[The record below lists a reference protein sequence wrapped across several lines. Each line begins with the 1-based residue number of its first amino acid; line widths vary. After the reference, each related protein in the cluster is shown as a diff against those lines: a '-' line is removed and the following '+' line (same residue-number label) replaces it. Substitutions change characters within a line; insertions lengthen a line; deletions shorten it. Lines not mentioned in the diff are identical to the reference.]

1 MKVLA
6 KVIALVFMV
15 ISILSPNAAS
25 AASKEALQ
33 IKQEYKALKFGMT
46 LTEVAKTMYGKEYR
60 KYIKKKDGRVVFTK
74 KPGTTGNEQGYRS
87 LGYVLD
93 RSSKNLPTTT
103 LLEFSTKQHQKT
115 YYLTQKALY
124 YQADTENGLYE
135 NSRTLVK
142 PSALRHGMTEKQ
154 LNQLVTGKKL
164 GQVSMY
170 FSWNVSSVIK
180 KSPMKSGRYKIYQFH
195 RPQSKKIEVVTLSY
209 NTQKK
214 RYEVDTEIGISLKY
228 EK

>member
-1 MKVLA
+1 MKRILCVFLIGVLCFSGT
-6 KVIALVFMV
+6 LEGQ
-15 ISILSPNAAS
+15 

-46 LTEVAKTMYGKEYR
+46 LREVAKTIYGKEYR
-60 KYIKKKDGRVVFTK
+60 KYIKKQNGSVIFTK
-74 KPGTTGNEQGYRS
+74 KPGTTDNEQGYRS

-93 RSSKNLPTTT
+93 RPSKNLPTTT

-115 YYLTQKALY
+115 YYLTQKVLY

-135 NSRTLVK
+135 NSRTLMK
-142 PSALRHGMTEKQ
+142 PASLRHGMTEKQ
-154 LNQLVTGKKL
+154 LDQLVSGKKL

-170 FSWNVSSVIK
+170 FSWNVSSVFK
-180 KSPMKSGRYKIYQFH
+180 ESPMKTGRYKIYQFH
-195 RPQSKKIEVVTLSY
+195 RPHSKKMQVVTLSY
-209 NTQKK
+209 NKQKK

>member
-1 MKVLA
+1 MKRILCVFLIGVLC
-6 KVIALVFMV
+6 F
-15 ISILSPNAAS
+15 SGTPEGQ

-33 IKQEYKALKFGMT
+33 IKQAYKALKFGMT

-60 KYIKKKDGRVVFTK
+60 KYIKKQNGSVVFTK
-74 KPGTTGNEQGYRS
+74 KPGTTDNEQGYRS
-87 LGYVLD
+87 LGYILD
-93 RSSKNLPTTT
+93 RPSKNLPTTT

-115 YYLTQKALY
+115 YYLTQKAMY

-135 NSRTLVK
+135 NSRTLMK
-142 PSALRHGMTEKQ
+142 PASLRHGMTEKQ
-154 LNQLVTGKKL
+154 LDQLVSGKKL

-170 FSWNVSSVIK
+170 FSWNVSSVFK
-180 KSPMKSGRYKIYQFH
+180 ESPMKTGRYKIYQFH
-195 RPQSKKIEVVTLSY
+195 RPHSKKMQVVILSY
-209 NTQKK
+209 NKQKK

>member
-1 MKVLA
+1 MKRIVCVFLIGVLCFSGT
-6 KVIALVFMV
+6 LEGQ
-15 ISILSPNAAS
+15 

-33 IKQEYKALKFGMT
+33 IKQDYKAFKFGMT

-60 KYIKKKDGRVVFTK
+60 KYIKKQDGRVVFMK

-93 RSSKNLPTTT
+93 RPSKNLPTTT

-135 NSRTLVK
+135 NSRTLMK
-142 PSALRHGMTEKQ
+142 PASLRHGMTEKQ
-154 LNQLVTGKKL
+154 LDQLVTGKKL

-170 FSWNVSSVIK
+170 FSWNVSPVIK
-180 KSPMKSGRYKIYQFH
+180 KSPMKTGRYKIYQFH
-195 RPQSKKIEVVTLSY
+195 RSHSKKIEVVTLSY

>member
-1 MKVLA
+1 MKRILCVLL
-6 KVIALVFMV
+6 IGFLC
-15 ISILSPNAAS
+15 ISGTLEGQ
-25 AASKEALQ
+25 AASKEELQ
-33 IKQEYKALKFGMT
+33 IKQAYKALKFGMT
-46 LTEVAKTMYGKEYR
+46 LTEVAKTIYGKEYR
-60 KYIKKKDGRVVFTK
+60 KYIKRQNGRVIFTK
-74 KPGTTGNEQGYRS
+74 KPGTTNNEQGYRS
-87 LGYVLD
+87 RGYVLD
-93 RSSKNLPTTT
+93 RTSKNLPTTT

-135 NSRTLVK
+135 NSRTLMK
-142 PSALRHGMTEKQ
+142 PASLRHGMTEKQ
-154 LNQLVTGKKL
+154 LDQLVSGKKL

-180 KSPMKSGRYKIYQFH
+180 ESPMKTGRYKIYQFH
-195 RPQSKKIEVVTLSY
+195 RSHSKKMQVVTLSY

>member
-1 MKVLA
+1 MKRILCVFLIGVLC
-6 KVIALVFMV
+6 
-15 ISILSPNAAS
+15 ISGTLEGQ

-33 IKQEYKALKFGMT
+33 IKQAYKALKFGMT

-60 KYIKKKDGRVVFTK
+60 KYIKKQNGSVVFTK
-74 KPGTTGNEQGYRS
+74 KPGTTDNEQGYRS

-93 RSSKNLPTTT
+93 RPSKNLPTT
-103 LLEFSTKQHQKT
+103 LLEFSTKQYQKT

-124 YQADTENGLYE
+124 YQGDTENGLYE
-135 NSRTLVK
+135 NSRTLMK
-142 PSALRHGMTEKQ
+142 PASLRHGMTEKQ
-154 LNQLVTGKKL
+154 LDQLVSGKKL

-180 KSPMKSGRYKIYQFH
+180 KSPMKTGRYKIYQFH
-195 RPQSKKIEVVTLSY
+195 RSHSKKMQVVTLSY
-209 NTQKK
+209 NKQKK

>member
-1 MKVLA
+1 MKVLV
-6 KVIALVFMV
+6 KLIVLVIIAM
-15 ISILSPNAAS
+15 SILIPNTIS

-33 IKQEYKALKFGMT
+33 IKQEYKTLKFGMT
-46 LTEVAKTMYGKEYR
+46 LTEVAKTLYGKEYR
-60 KYIKKKDGRVVFTK
+60 KYIKNQNGRVVFTK
-74 KPGTTGNEQGYRS
+74 KTETTDNEQGFRS

-93 RSSKNLPTTT
+93 RPSKNLPTTT

-124 YQADTENGLYE
+124 YQEDTENGLYE

-142 PSALRHGMTEKQ
+142 PSAVRHGMTEKQ
-154 LNQLVTGKKL
+154 LDQIVSGKKL

-170 FSWNVSSVIK
+170 LSWNVSSVIK

-195 RPQSKKIEVVTLSY
+195 RPHSKKIEVVTLSY

-214 RYEVDTEIGISLKY
+214 RYTVDTEIGISLKY

>member
-1 MKVLA
+1 MKRILCVFLIGVLCFSGT
-6 KVIALVFMV
+6 LEGQ
-15 ISILSPNAAS
+15 

-60 KYIKKKDGRVVFTK
+60 KYIKKQNGSVVFTK
-74 KPGTTGNEQGYRS
+74 KPGTTDNEQGYRS

-93 RSSKNLPTTT
+93 RPSKNLPTTT
-103 LLEFSTKQHQKT
+103 LLEFSTKQHQTT

-135 NSRTLVK
+135 NSRTLMK
-142 PSALRHGMTEKQ
+142 PASLRHGMTEKQ
-154 LNQLVTGKKL
+154 LDQLVSGKKL

-180 KSPMKSGRYKIYQFH
+180 ESPMKTGRYKIYQFH
-195 RPQSKKIEVVTLSY
+195 RPHSKKMQVVTLSY

-214 RYEVDTEIGISLKY
+214 RYEVDAEIGISLKY

>member
-1 MKVLA
+1 MKRILCVFLIGVLCFSGT
-6 KVIALVFMV
+6 LEGQ
-15 ISILSPNAAS
+15 

-46 LTEVAKTMYGKEYR
+46 LTEVANTIYGKGYR
-60 KYIKKKDGRVVFTK
+60 KYIKKQNGSVVFTK
-74 KPGTTGNEQGYRS
+74 KPGTTDNEQGYRS

-93 RSSKNLPTTT
+93 RPSKDLPTTT

-135 NSRTLVK
+135 NSRTLMK
-142 PSALRHGMTEKQ
+142 LASLRHGMTEKQ
-154 LNQLVTGKKL
+154 LDQLVSGKKL

-170 FSWNVSSVIK
+170 WSWNVSSVIK
-180 KSPMKSGRYKIYQFH
+180 ESPMKTGCYKIYQFH
-195 RPQSKKIEVVTLSY
+195 RLHSKEMQVVTLSY

>member
-1 MKVLA
+1 
-6 KVIALVFMV
+6 
-15 ISILSPNAAS
+15 
-25 AASKEALQ
+25 
-33 IKQEYKALKFGMT
+33 MT
-46 LTEVAKTMYGKEYR
+46 LTEVAKTIYGKEYR
-60 KYIKKKDGRVVFTK
+60 KYIKKQNGRVVFTK
-74 KPGTTGNEQGYRS
+74 KPGTTDNEQGYRS

-93 RSSKNLPTTT
+93 RPSKNLPMTT

-135 NSRTLVK
+135 NSRTLMK
-142 PSALRHGMTEKQ
+142 PTSLRHGMTEKQ
-154 LNQLVTGKKL
+154 LDQLVSGKKL
-164 GQVSMY
+164 GQVSMN

-180 KSPMKSGRYKIYQFH
+180 ESPMKTGRYKIYQFH
-195 RPQSKKIEVVTLSY
+195 RPHSKKMQVVTLSY

>member
-1 MKVLA
+1 MKVLV
-6 KVIALVFMV
+6 KLIVLVIIAMSVL
-15 ISILSPNAAS
+15 IPNTIS

-33 IKQEYKALKFGMT
+33 IKQEYKTLKFGMT

-60 KYIKKKDGRVVFTK
+60 KYIKKKDGRFVFTK

-93 RSSKNLPTTT
+93 RPSKNLPTTT

-124 YQADTENGLYE
+124 YQGDTENGLYE
-135 NSRTLVK
+135 NSRTVVK

-170 FSWNVSSVIK
+170 LSWNVSSVIK
-180 KSPMKSGRYKIYQFH
+180 KSPMKNGRYKIYQFH
-195 RPQSKKIEVVTLSY
+195 RPHSKKMQVVTLSY
-209 NTQKK
+209 NTKKK

>member
-1 MKVLA
+1 MKRILCVFLIGVLC
-6 KVIALVFMV
+6 
-15 ISILSPNAAS
+15 ISGTLEGQ

-33 IKQEYKALKFGMT
+33 IKQAYKALKFGMT

-60 KYIKKKDGRVVFTK
+60 KYIKKQNGSVVFTK
-74 KPGTTGNEQGYRS
+74 KPGTTDNEQGYRS

-93 RSSKNLPTTT
+93 RPSKNLPTT
-103 LLEFSTKQHQKT
+103 LLEFSTKQYQKT

-124 YQADTENGLYE
+124 YQGDTENGLYE
-135 NSRTLVK
+135 NSRTLMK
-142 PSALRHGMTEKQ
+142 PASLRHGMTEKQ
-154 LNQLVTGKKL
+154 LDQLVSGKKL

-170 FSWNVSSVIK
+170 WSWNVSYVIK
-180 KSPMKSGRYKIYQFH
+180 KSPMKTGRYKIYQFH
-195 RPQSKKIEVVTLSY
+195 RSHSKKMQVVALCY
-209 NTQKK
+209 NKQKK

>member
-1 MKVLA
+1 MKVFIKLIVL
-6 KVIALVFMV
+6 VIIA
-15 ISILSPNAAS
+15 ISVLIPNTIS

-33 IKQEYKALKFGMT
+33 IKQAYKALKFGMT

-60 KYIKKKDGRVVFTK
+60 KYIKKQDGRVVFTK
-74 KPGTTGNEQGYRS
+74 KPETTDNEQGYRS
-87 LGYVLD
+87 IGYVLD
-93 RSSKNLPTTT
+93 RPSKNLPTTT

-135 NSRTLVK
+135 NSRTLMK
-142 PSALRHGMTEKQ
+142 PSAVRHGMTEKQ
-154 LNQLVTGKKL
+154 LDQLVSGKKL

-170 FSWNVSSVIK
+170 WSWNVSSVIK
-180 KSPMKSGRYKIYQFH
+180 KSPIKNGRYKIYQFH
-195 RPQSKKIEVVTLSY
+195 RPHSKKIEVVTLSY

-214 RYEVDTEIGISLKY
+214 RYTVDTEIGISLKY

>member
-1 MKVLA
+1 MKVLV
-6 KVIALVFMV
+6 KVVVLVLMV
-15 ISILSPNAAS
+15 ISVLRPNAAS

-46 LTEVAKTMYGKEYR
+46 LTEVAKTLYGKEYR
-60 KYIKKKDGRVVFTK
+60 KYIKNQKGRVVFTK

-87 LGYVLD
+87 LGYVFD
-93 RSSKNLPTTT
+93 HPSKNLPTTT

-115 YYLTQKALY
+115 YCLTQKALY

-135 NSRTLVK
+135 NSRTLMK
-142 PSALRHGMTEKQ
+142 PASLRHGMTEKQ
-154 LNQLVTGKKL
+154 LDQLVSGKKL

-170 FSWNVSSVIK
+170 WSWNVSSVIK
-180 KSPMKSGRYKIYQFH
+180 KSPMKTGRYKIYQFH
-195 RPQSKKIEVVTLSY
+195 RSHSKKIQVVILSY
-209 NTQKK
+209 NTQKN

>member
-1 MKVLA
+1 MKRILCVFLIGVLCFSGT
-6 KVIALVFMV
+6 LEGQ
-15 ISILSPNAAS
+15 

-46 LTEVAKTMYGKEYR
+46 LREVAKTIYGKEYR
-60 KYIKKKDGRVVFTK
+60 KYIKKQNGSVIFTK
-74 KPGTTGNEQGYRS
+74 KPGTTDNEQGYRS

-93 RSSKNLPTTT
+93 RPSKNLPTTT

-135 NSRTLVK
+135 NSRTLMK
-142 PSALRHGMTEKQ
+142 PASLRHGMTEKQ
-154 LNQLVTGKKL
+154 LDQLVSGKKL

-170 FSWNVSSVIK
+170 FSWNVSSVFK
-180 KSPMKSGRYKIYQFH
+180 ESPMKTGRYKIYQFH
-195 RPQSKKIEVVTLSY
+195 RPHSKKMQVVTLSY
-209 NTQKK
+209 NKQKK

>member
-1 MKVLA
+1 MKRILCVLLIN
-6 KVIALVFMV
+6 VLC
-15 ISILSPNAAS
+15 ISGTLEGQ

-33 IKQEYKALKFGMT
+33 IKQEYKTLKFGMT
-46 LTEVAKTMYGKEYR
+46 LTEVTKTMYGKEYR

-93 RSSKNLPTTT
+93 RPSKNLPTTT

-124 YQADTENGLYE
+124 YQGDTENGLYE
-135 NSRTLVK
+135 NSRTVVK

-170 FSWNVSSVIK
+170 WSWNVSSVIK
-180 KSPMKSGRYKIYQFH
+180 KSSMKNGRYKIYQFH
-195 RPQSKKIEVVTLSY
+195 QSHSKKIEVITLSY

>member
-6 KVIALVFMV
+6 KLMVFVIIVL
-15 ISILSPNAAS
+15 SIFAPTTAS

-33 IKQEYKALKFGMT
+33 IKQAYKTLKFGMT

-74 KPGTTGNEQGYRS
+74 KPGMTGNEQGYRS

-93 RSSKNLPTTT
+93 RPSKNLPTT

-124 YQADTENGLYE
+124 YQGDTENGLYE
-135 NSRTLVK
+135 NSRTVVK

-180 KSPMKSGRYKIYQFH
+180 ESPMKTGRYKIYQFH
-195 RPQSKKIEVVTLSY
+195 RPHSKKMQVVTLSY

-214 RYEVDTEIGISLKY
+214 RYEVDTKIGFSLKY

>member
-15 ISILSPNAAS
+15 ISVLSPNAAS
-25 AASKEALQ
+25 AVSKEALQ
-33 IKQEYKALKFGMT
+33 VKQEYKALKFGMT

-60 KYIKKKDGRVVFTK
+60 KYIKNQNGRVVFTK

-135 NSRTLVK
+135 NSRTLMK
-142 PSALRHGMTEKQ
+142 PA
-154 LNQLVTGKKL
+154 
-164 GQVSMY
+164 
-170 FSWNVSSVIK
+170 
-180 KSPMKSGRYKIYQFH
+180 
-195 RPQSKKIEVVTLSY
+195 
-209 NTQKK
+209 
-214 RYEVDTEIGISLKY
+214 
-228 EK
+228 

>member
-1 MKVLA
+1 MKRIVCVFLIGVLCFSGT
-6 KVIALVFMV
+6 LEGQ
-15 ISILSPNAAS
+15 
-25 AASKEALQ
+25 AASKEVLQ
-33 IKQEYKALKFGMT
+33 IKQAYKAFKFGMT
-46 LTEVAKTMYGKEYR
+46 LTEVAKTIYGTEYR
-60 KYIKKKDGRVVFTK
+60 KYIKKQNGRVVFTK
-74 KPGTTGNEQGYRS
+74 KMETTGNEQGYRS

-93 RSSKNLPTTT
+93 RPSKNLPTTT
-103 LLEFSTKQHQKT
+103 FLEFSTKQHQKT

-135 NSRTLVK
+135 NSRTLMK
-142 PSALRHGMTEKQ
+142 PASLRYGMTEKQ
-154 LNQLVTGKKL
+154 LDQLVSGKKL

-170 FSWNVSSVIK
+170 WSWNVSPVIK
-180 KSPMKSGRYKIYQFH
+180 KSPMKRGRYKIYQFH
-195 RPQSKKIEVVTLSY
+195 RPHSKKIEVVILSY

>member
-1 MKVLA
+1 MKRILCVFLIGVLCFSGT
-6 KVIALVFMV
+6 LEGQ
-15 ISILSPNAAS
+15 

-33 IKQEYKALKFGMT
+33 IKQAYKALKFGMT
-46 LTEVAKTMYGKEYR
+46 LTEVAKTIYGKEYR
-60 KYIKKKDGRVVFTK
+60 KYIKKQNGSVVFTK
-74 KPGTTGNEQGYRS
+74 KSGTTGNEQGYRS

-93 RSSKNLPTTT
+93 RPSKNLPTTT
-103 LLEFSTKQHQKT
+103 LLEFSTKQYQKT

-135 NSRTLVK
+135 NSRTLMK
-142 PSALRHGMTEKQ
+142 PASLRHGMTEKQ
-154 LNQLVTGKKL
+154 LDQLVSGKKL

-170 FSWNVSSVIK
+170 WSWNVSPVIK
-180 KSPMKSGRYKIYQFH
+180 KSPMKTGSYKIYQFH
-195 RPQSKKIEVVTLSY
+195 RPHSKKMQVVALSY
-209 NTQKK
+209 NKQKK

>member
-1 MKVLA
+1 MKRILCVFLIGVLC
-6 KVIALVFMV
+6 
-15 ISILSPNAAS
+15 ISGTLEGQ

-46 LTEVAKTMYGKEYR
+46 LTEVAKTIYGKEYR
-60 KYIKKKDGRVVFTK
+60 KYIKKQNGSVVFTK
-74 KPGTTGNEQGYRS
+74 KPGTTDNEQGYRS

-93 RSSKNLPTTT
+93 RPSKNIPTAT

-115 YYLTQKALY
+115 YYLIQKALY

-135 NSRTLVK
+135 NSRTLMK
-142 PSALRHGMTEKQ
+142 PSSLRHGMTEKQ
-154 LNQLVTGKKL
+154 LDQLVSGKKL
-164 GQVSMY
+164 GQLSMN

-180 KSPMKSGRYKIYQFH
+180 ESPMKTGRYKIYQFH
-195 RPQSKKIEVVTLSY
+195 RPHSKKMQVVTLSY

>member
-1 MKVLA
+1 MKRILCVFLIGVLCFSGT
-6 KVIALVFMV
+6 LEGQ
-15 ISILSPNAAS
+15 

-60 KYIKKKDGRVVFTK
+60 KYTKNQNGRVVFTK
-74 KPGTTGNEQGYRS
+74 KPGTTDNEQGYRS

-93 RSSKNLPTTT
+93 RPSKNLPTTT

-124 YQADTENGLYE
+124 YQAYTENGLYE
-135 NSRTLVK
+135 NSRTLMK
-142 PSALRHGMTEKQ
+142 PASLRYGMTEKQ
-154 LNQLVTGKKL
+154 LDQLMSGKKL

-180 KSPMKSGRYKIYQFH
+180 ESPMKTGRYKIYQFH
-195 RPQSKKIEVVTLSY
+195 RSHSKKMQVVTLSY
-209 NTQKK
+209 NTQKN

>member
-1 MKVLA
+1 MKRILCVFLIGVLCFSGT
-6 KVIALVFMV
+6 LEGQ
-15 ISILSPNAAS
+15 

-33 IKQEYKALKFGMT
+33 IKQAYKALKFGMT
-46 LTEVAKTMYGKEYR
+46 LTEVAKTIYGKEYR
-60 KYIKKKDGRVVFTK
+60 KYIKKQNGSVIFTK
-74 KPGTTGNEQGYRS
+74 KPGTTDNEQGYRS

-93 RSSKNLPTTT
+93 RPSKNLPTTT

-135 NSRTLVK
+135 NSRTLMK
-142 PSALRHGMTEKQ
+142 PASLRHGMTEKQ
-154 LNQLVTGKKL
+154 LDQLVSGKKL

-170 FSWNVSSVIK
+170 WSWNVSSVIK
-180 KSPMKSGRYKIYQFH
+180 KSPMKTGRYKIYQFH
-195 RPQSKKIEVVTLSY
+195 RPYSKKMQVVTLSY
-209 NTQKK
+209 NKQKK

>member
-1 MKVLA
+1 MKRILCVFLIGVLCFSGT
-6 KVIALVFMV
+6 LEGQ
-15 ISILSPNAAS
+15 

-33 IKQEYKALKFGMT
+33 IKQAYKALKFGMT
-46 LTEVAKTMYGKEYR
+46 LTEVANTVYGKGYR
-60 KYIKKKDGRVVFTK
+60 KYIKKQNGSVVFTK
-74 KPGTTGNEQGYRS
+74 KPGTTDNEQGYRS

-93 RSSKNLPTTT
+93 RPSKDLPTTT

-135 NSRTLVK
+135 NSRTLMK
-142 PSALRHGMTEKQ
+142 PASLRHGMTEKQ
-154 LNQLVTGKKL
+154 LDQLVSGKKL

-170 FSWNVSSVIK
+170 LSWNVSSVIK
-180 KSPMKSGRYKIYQFH
+180 KSPMKNGRYKIYQFH
-195 RPQSKKIEVVTLSY
+195 RSHSKKMQVVTLSY

>member
-1 MKVLA
+1 MKRILCVLLIG
-6 KVIALVFMV
+6 VLC
-15 ISILSPNAAS
+15 ISGTLEGQ

-33 IKQEYKALKFGMT
+33 IKQAYKALKFGMT
-46 LTEVAKTMYGKEYR
+46 LTEVAKTIYGKEYR
-60 KYIKKKDGRVVFTK
+60 KYIKKQDGSVIFTK
-74 KPGTTGNEQGYRS
+74 KPGTTDNEQGYRS
-87 LGYVLD
+87 LGYALD

-135 NSRTLVK
+135 NSRTLMK
-142 PSALRHGMTEKQ
+142 PASLRHGMTEKQ
-154 LNQLVTGKKL
+154 LDQLVSDKKL

-170 FSWNVSSVIK
+170 WSWNVSSVIK
-180 KSPMKSGRYKIYQFH
+180 KSPMKTGRYKIYQFH
-195 RPQSKKIEVVTLSY
+195 RSHSKKMQVVTLSY
-209 NTQKK
+209 NKQKK